1 MYVTSSSTIVI
12 SYTILAPA
20 VSKRESDPKKS
31 AQGILETIQ
40 LETELYRIGNTK
52 ACLYPY
58 SLSSFLRDKKKECSV
73 SLSSLSSSH
82 SSSLIYLLLLS
93 LAWFELLCVG
103 SFWDKKRWPPFKV
116 SKLSVCPLLYP
127 QTRLLLDIHPLYHKN
142 KVTLLT
148 C

>member
-58 SLSSFLRDKKKECSV
+58 SLSSFLREKKKSAVFLFHLFHPPTLPLSFISFCSPWLGLNSCV
-73 SLSSLSSSH
+73 LVV
-82 SSSLIYLLLLS
+82 
-93 LAWFELLCVG
+93 FET
-103 SFWDKKRWPPFKV
+103 KRDG
-116 SKLSVCPLLYP
+116 LHL
-127 QTRLLLDIHPLYHKN
+127 R
-142 KVTLLT
+142 
-148 C
+148 